1 MNKVLLTGNLT
12 NDFLKRS
19 EKLATCGIAVKKD
32 FGSGVEFIEV
42 VAFGD
47 MVKIVGDLKKGT
59 SVFIEGSWS
68 SSKSPSG
75 DKKFVQVVINKIEV
89 FGLPKRADKLDNSEI
104 IDDEEETDESAGD
117 FVQDDLPDD
126 DLPF

>member
-68 SSKSPSG
+68 SSKSPNG

-89 FGLPKRADKLDNSEI
+89 FGLPKKVEQLDNSEV
-104 IDDEEETDESAGD
+104 IDDEKTDESAGD